1 MRPKPTQSILTR
13 RPRPDQK
20 RPIARLRE
28 EHFAGGLGQAGMMLR
43 GSLPLQQ
50 GLLFTAALSL
60 CLLALYLAGVTPL
73 VRTLEAAGAMLWRRV
88 QPLARGLLPV
98 DDARKALGLGILWGW
113 LPCGMVYAVL
123 LLALGSGDAI
133 QGGMVMLAFGLG
145 TLPNMLMIGGLA
157 RRARHP
163 LKRQALRLTAAA
175 VIAGVGLY
183 GMIHALHPQAHTAGG
198 LICLVAR

>member
-1 MRPKPTQSILTR
+1 
-13 RPRPDQK
+13 
-20 RPIARLRE
+20 
-28 EHFAGGLGQAGMMLR
+28 
-43 GSLPLQQ
+43 
-50 GLLFTAALSL
+50 
-60 CLLALYLAGVTPL
+60 
-73 VRTLEAAGAMLWRRV
+73 
-88 QPLARGLLPV
+88 
-98 DDARKALGLGILWGW
+98 
-113 LPCGMVYAVL
+113 MVYAVL